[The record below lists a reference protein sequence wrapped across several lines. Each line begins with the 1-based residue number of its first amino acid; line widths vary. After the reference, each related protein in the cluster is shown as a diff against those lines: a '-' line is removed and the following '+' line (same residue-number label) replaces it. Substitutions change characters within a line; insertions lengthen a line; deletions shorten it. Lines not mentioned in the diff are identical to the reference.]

1 MLVLSRKSGQT
12 VTIGE
17 NIRITIVKLDRHSV
31 RLGIEAPGE
40 IPIIRDEMVRE
51 ETPRRLRSHAA

>member
-40 IPIIRDEMVRE
+40 IPIIRDEIVRE